1 MMQADESMEIERKRH
16 LVQMVQQSLLTRD
29 EVQQQ
34 APAVQL
40 EQEEQIEAPLVQ
52 NMEVHAEIDVPAPAL
67 AHRESRGERKKR
79 QERESALRKARDQRE
94 AVRRQ
99 EGTMAQQRAL
109 MSQQSGMTAEQLR
122 EERTLLQEKLK
133 AVKLEE
139 QSELLASDGDKT
151 QALAIRHRA
160 QAERAR
166 LAGEYAR
173 MLPLGSEERKKAM
186 AVKEKQEIKANQLR
200 RQLKV
205 EQMEEGA
212 EKRREKATLKRHGH
226 YDDLKAIFRR
236 DNPLAH
242 EDAVWTL
249 PTGQEI
255 VNVGRAFFGGTKPMY
270 IFEDRQAPILRNGQV
285 VGYKQYLFKEA
296 VNCIGMYKPEGALVT
311 EAAAALQEKI
321 CGPYS
326 IPAYAAVQGGK
337 VLGSF
342 QEKIET
348 IDQAQR
354 VDLFSWQAQPQ
365 DNLPPEMKKEIL
377 REHTLDWLLCNF
389 DTKGENFLHR
399 TDGHLCSFDKEASF
413 SKLKDPGA
421 AHMSTDYKPHAN
433 DTLYNTLFTEFA
445 EGRLTLDL
453 SASLEQV
460 QKVEGMY
467 REEYLGL
474 FAGMLDQKYGPA
486 GPDNQARTEVEE
498 AIWSRKSQLR
508 EEYRSFYTDLIR
520 RRREALARDGKD
532 DDCGDFVDAAQRF
545 RFRDELEGG
554 HPPIP
559 LLSSGLSRQGDEL
572 VHGLDRQELITE
584 GATTYHLTLTE
595 EEAKRMKEAANG
607 FLTYRKGEDGFC
619 VMRPSMPEKMVF
631 AGQEVEFRKNY
642 KRFTRAVA
650 ALAVTPEGEI
660 RAEGAQQVNWI
671 GQAFKKQLEFRDK
684 KAEKIFRTVLAPLF
698 QQDKALCGDQKP
710 EEALEETIRFL
721 SLARGY
727 NQNERSRTANN
738 VSMFN
743 VEATGSIKALA
754 LFAQRLTESEEE
766 IRGRI
771 EKARQEDPTITDEM
785 AQKMIE
791 EDLPVFQAECRESLA
806 TMARCA
812 TQDMNSDEVFLLGTC
827 SANAQMLSCATNPAE
842 QAVDS
847 KRTQDMRCAPFFHHV
862 EDLADEIPEAVEER
876 ITAVTG
882 QEFHLT
888 GDASH
893 RRAQLKQMENYTNY
907 AYHTAGV
914 VGEVDGAQISLESF
928 AAESYQITGPG
939 FTDKVGIGLFR
950 DHEAFK
956 RFYGKNAEAIL
967 TPDQMRRYQFKCI
980 LGEGL

>member
-1 MMQADESMEIERKRH
+1 MMNAEDSMEIQRKHH
-16 LVQMVQQSLLTRD
+16 LVQMMQQSLQTRE

-34 APAVQL
+34 APEMQL
-40 EQEEQIEAPLVQ
+40 EQEAQMEAPLVQ
-52 NMEVHAEIDVPAPAL
+52 DMEVHAEIDAPAPAL
-67 AHRESRGERKKR
+67 ARRESRGERKKR

-99 EGTMAQQRAL
+99 EGTMAEQRAL
-109 MSQQSGMTAEQLR
+109 MSQEAGMSAQQLR
-122 EERTLLQEKLK
+122 EERTLLQEKLR
-133 AVKLEE
+133 AVELEE
-139 QSELLASDGDKT
+139 RSELLASDGEKAQT
-151 QALAIRHRA
+151 LAIRHRA

-173 MLPLGSEERKKAM
+173 MLPLGSKERKKAM
-186 AVKEKQEIKANQLR
+186 EVKEKQEIKANQLR

-242 EDAVWTL
+242 EDATWTL
-249 PTGQEI
+249 PTGQTI

-326 IPAYAAVQGGK
+326 IPAYAAIQDGK

-365 DNLPPEMKKEIL
+365 DNLSPEMKKEIL
-377 REHTLDWLLCNF
+377 REHALDWLLCNF

-445 EGRLTLDL
+445 QGRLTLDL

-474 FAGMLDQKYGPA
+474 FAGMLEQKYGPA

-498 AIWSRKSQLR
+498 AIWRRKSQLR

-520 RRREALARDGKD
+520 RRREIPGHAD
-532 DDCGDFVDAAQRF
+532 DYGDFLDGAQRF
-545 RFRDELEGG
+545 QFADERAQA
-554 HPPIP
+554 HAPIP

-572 VHGLDRQELITE
+572 VHGLDRQELIAE
-584 GATTYHLTLTE
+584 GATTYHLALTE
-595 EEAKRMKEAANG
+595 EEATRMKEAANG

-619 VMRPSMPEKMVF
+619 VMRPSLPEKLVF

-650 ALAVTPEGEI
+650 ALAVTPEGEV
-660 RAEGAQQVNWI
+660 RAEGAQQVDRI
-671 GQAFKKQLEFRDK
+671 GIALNLQLAAPNAG
-684 KAEKIFRTVLAPLF
+684 AEDMVREILAPVF
-698 QQDKALCGDQKP
+698 QGDKALCGGQKP
-710 EEALEETIRFL
+710 EEALEEMIRFL

-727 NQNERSRTANN
+727 NQKEKGRTANN
-738 VSMFN
+738 MSMFN
-743 VEATGSIKALA
+743 LEATGSISTLA
-754 LFAQRLTESEEE
+754 QLAQRLTESEEE

-771 EKARQEDPTITDEM
+771 AQDPSITDEM
-785 AQKMIE
+785 AQKMIR
-791 EDLPVFQAECRESLA
+791 EDLPVFRAECRDNLA
-806 TMARCA
+806 TLARCA
-812 TQDMNSDEVFLLGTC
+812 TQDMDSDEVFLLGAC

-847 KRTQDMRCAPFFHHV
+847 KQTQDMRCAPFFHHV
-862 EDLADEIPEAVEER
+862 EDLVDEIPEAVEAR
-876 ITAVTG
+876 LTAVTG

-888 GDASH
+888 GDAQE
-893 RRAQLKQMENYTNY
+893 RRVQLSQMKDYTNY
-907 AYHTAGV
+907 AYHTAGN
-914 VGEVDGAQISLESF
+914 VGEVDGVQISLESF

-950 DHEAFK
+950 DHEAFR
-956 RFYGKNAEAIL
+956 RFYAKNAEAIL
-967 TPDQMRRYQFKCI
+967 TTDQVRRCQFKNL
-980 LGEGL
+980 LGKGL